1 MILKN
6 KKGQTSI
13 EVLLIII
20 VVLVITT
27 FVAVGYLSNNDQL
40 TSTFIARDDLVKL
53 ASINNESFVIQSITA
68 VDLSNSGLKIEV
80 VTVPKSMGS
89 NFNPS
94 DLDKIKSKI
103 ISKTNYSSVEFNF
116 N

>member
-40 TSTFIARDDLVKL
+40 TATFIARDDLVKL
-53 ASINNESFVIQSITA
+53 ASVNNESFVIQSIQA
-68 VDLSNSGLKIEV
+68 VNLSNDKLKIEV
-80 VTVPKSMGS
+80 VTIPKSMVS
-89 NFNPS
+89 NFNPT
-94 DLDKIKSKI
+94 DLDKIETKI
-103 ISKTNYSSVEFNF
+103 INKTNYSSVEFNF